1 MKVIKEKLDI
11 INIFKNLCRD
21 ELFQENEKI
30 NESEIIEM
38 SDSWKNN
45 LEIVYKN
52 KFKWKDNNI
61 RLISFC

>member
-38 SDSWKNN
+38 SDS
-45 LEIVYKN
+45 
-52 KFKWKDNNI
+52 
-61 RLISFC
+61 